1 MRFRTA
7 IALLI
12 SLVLAAALMTTGV
25 VISVVL
31 ERAARRELAT
41 ELARGRAVFED
52 LLAYRKSLHRAE
64 SRLLADEPRLKA
76 VVATDDVTPATV
88 LGVVADLRRAL
99 RCDLLLLTDRSGRVL
114 ADATHPE
121 DVGQV
126 LAENPAIAEALLR
139 GESEGVWVDGE
150 QVFQVHG
157 RRVAYGSVTMGAVVL
172 GYRISDALAESVGNY
187 LGAGVVVELDRQ
199 VIASSRFEGAPALG
213 QGVAARRA
221 VAAVLAALPR
231 EPGPHQAQLGG
242 VRYLMTQAPLPGY
255 SGDKSLRYAVFRSL
269 DSALAPARRLVRSLL
284 FITAAALLA
293 ALLAALWL
301 ASRLTRPVDQLVAFT
316 QRIAA
321 GELGPAAITG
331 LREVQALGTAMNQMA
346 GELAASRTQ
355 AAEQTRLA
363 KELEIAERI
372 QTSILPGALAV
383 PGLQLCAQMVPAS
396 EVGGDYYDVLPLP
409 DGCWI
414 GIGDV
419 AGHGLPAG
427 LVMLMVQSGFAAL
440 LRARPDAPPRELV
453 VLLNQ
458 LVFENVR
465 NRLTT
470 DEHVT
475 FSALRYFA
483 DGRLVFAG
491 AHESILVLRK
501 KSGQCELHDTPGTWL
516 GVIPDIDQATV
527 DTTMQLEVGDVVIL
541 YSDGVTEAVSA
552 GKEQLGMSRL
562 RRAIEHCAGRPASEL
577 HAHLMTLVKSWSPK
591 LADDVT
597 LLVLRYEGDH
607 GK

>member
-12 SLVLAAALMTTGV
+12 SLVLAAALATTGV

-31 ERAARRELAT
+31 ERTARRELAA
-41 ELARGRAVFED
+41 ELARGRAVFAD
-52 LLAYRKSLHRAE
+52 LLAYRRSLHRAE

-76 VVATDDVTPATV
+76 VVATDDVTPATM

-114 ADATHPE
+114 ADAAHPE

-126 LAENPAIAEALLR
+126 LAANPVIAEALLR
-139 GESEGVWVDGE
+139 GESQGVWVDGA

-157 RRVAYGSVTMGAVVL
+157 RRLAYGSITMGAVVL
-172 GYRISDALAESVGNY
+172 GYRISDALAESVGQY
-187 LGAGVVVELDRQ
+187 LGAGVVIELDHQ
-199 VIASSRFEGAPALG
+199 VIASSRLDGAPALA
-213 QGVAARRA
+213 QGAA
-221 VAAVLAALPR
+221 AASAMTAALAALPR
-231 EPGPHQAQLGG
+231 EPGPHQVQLGDA
-242 VRYLMTQAPLPGY
+242 RYLMTQAPLPGY
-255 SGDKSLRYAVFRSL
+255 SGEKSLHYAVFRSL
-269 DSALAPARRLVRSLL
+269 DSALLPARRLVRSLL
-284 FITAAALLA
+284 LITAAALVL

-301 ASRLTRPVDQLVAFT
+301 ARRLTRPVDKLVAFT

-321 GELGPAAITG
+321 GELAPATLTG
-331 LREVQALGTAMNQMA
+331 LREVQVLGAAMNQMA
-346 GELAASRTQ
+346 GELAASRIQ
-355 AAEQTRLA
+355 IAERTRLA

-372 QTSILPGALAV
+372 QTSILPRELAV

-409 DGCWI
+409 DGCWL

-427 LVMLMVQSGFAAL
+427 LVMMMVQSGFAAL
-440 LRARPDAPPRELV
+440 LRARPTAPPRELV

-458 LVFENVR
+458 LVFDNVR
-465 NRLTT
+465 NRLAT

-475 FSALRYFA
+475 FTALRYFT

-491 AHESILVLRK
+491 AHESILVLRA

-516 GVIPDIDQATV
+516 GVIPDIGHGTV
-527 DTTMQLEVGDVVIL
+527 DTTLQLAVGDVVIL
-541 YSDGVTEAVSA
+541 YSDGVTEAVSER
-552 GKEQLGMSRL
+552 KEQLGMSRL
-562 RRAIEHCAGRPASEL
+562 RLAIEQCAGRPASEL
-577 HAHLMTLVKSWSPK
+577 HAHLMALVRSWSPK

-607 GK
+607 GS